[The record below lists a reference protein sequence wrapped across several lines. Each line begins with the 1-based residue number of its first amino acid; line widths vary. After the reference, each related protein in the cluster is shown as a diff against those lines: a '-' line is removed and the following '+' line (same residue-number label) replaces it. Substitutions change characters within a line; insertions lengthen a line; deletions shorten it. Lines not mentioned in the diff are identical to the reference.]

1 VAAKMLEEGEL
12 EKPAPRRYAGWNGEL
27 GQQILKGQMSLAE
40 LAQHAEQH
48 NLAPQHQSGHQ
59 EQLEN
64 LVNYY
69 LFDK

>member
-1 VAAKMLEEGEL
+1 MTLTEIAQYAA
-12 EKPAPRRYAGWNGEL
+12 
-27 GQQILKGQMSLAE
+27 
-40 LAQHAEQH
+40 QH

-64 LVNYY
+64 LVNHY